1 MFRRFQSTLSTVQN
15 QALAD
20 AYLSHKNAEG
30 VVKTHHING
39 RFENIYLPRE
49 QLPNLSQLLDEAVN
63 YAFQMFENKNRKAL
77 KVGFWF
83 NEMQAG
89 HSTSAHTHE
98 EDDELLSGVY
108 YISVPKESGD
118 LVLGDV
124 SKGEKCIYITPKEG
138 EFIFFS
144 PKLLHAVE
152 ENKSSELRLSI
163 GMNFGRFL

>member
-1 MFRRFQSTLSTVQN
+1 MFTQFQFVLSDTQN
-15 QALAD
+15 NALEH
-20 AYLSHKNAEG
+20 AYYAQKASKN

-49 QLPNLSQLLDEAVN
+49 QLPNLPQLLDEAVN
-63 YAFQMFENKNRKAL
+63 FASQVLENKQPL

-89 HSTSAHTHE
+89 DTTSANTHE

-108 YISVPKESGD
+108 YIKVPKNSGD
-118 LVLGDV
+118 LVLGDK
-124 SKGEKCIYITPKEG
+124 SKGDECVYITPKAG

-152 ENKSSELRLSI
+152 VNQSSQARLSI
-163 GMNFGRFL
+163 GMNFGAA